1 MNTDE
6 TAPPLGAQSKP
17 AAAGFFVTGV
27 TPDDQTCLAAAMLI
41 ALLAHSGENV
51 AAMVPVETSVDDPCE
66 PGSHG
71 ALVRWAAAH
80 LDDPRLV
87 TPFAFEQGRPAM
99 HAADVSG
106 RLLHGAA
113 FDRAREK
120 LCEGRTALVVSDA
133 VGMLDPITPSLTML
147 DLVSRWEL
155 SAVIVEPVSR
165 WAVGHIQLLASV
177 LHARQV
183 AIAGVILSPKAPDDD
198 TDEDGIQ
205 AMQETIGARQGCPVV
220 MLPRVP
226 TMHDRS
232 ELLTAAETCGLH
244 RVLRRLRS

>member
-6 TAPPLGAQSKP
+6 AAPPLGAQSKP

-133 VGMLDPITPSLTML
+133 VGTRQPFYQERM
-147 DLVSRWEL
+147 VSAWRRGTL
-155 SAVIVEPVSR
+155 R
-165 WAVGHIQLLASV
+165 
-177 LHARQV
+177 V
-183 AIAGVILSPKAPDDD
+183 A
-198 TDEDGIQ
+198 E
-205 AMQETIGARQGCPVV
+205 
-220 MLPRVP
+220 
-226 TMHDRS
+226 
-232 ELLTAAETCGLH
+232 LTAAFTLLAEDTAL
-244 RVLRRLRS
+244 RVIVLGGQNRDNSNWN

>member
-6 TAPPLGAQSKP
+6 TAPPTGARSER
-17 AAAGFFVTGV
+17 AAAGLVVTGV

-41 ALLAHSGENV
+41 ALLAQSGENV
-51 AAMVPVETSVDDPCE
+51 AAMVPVETSIDDPCE

-87 TPFAFEQGRPAM
+87 TPFAFEEDRPAM
-99 HAADVSG
+99 HAADVTG
-106 RLLHGAA
+106 TLLHGAA
-113 FDRAREK
+113 FDRAREQ

-147 DLVSRWEL
+147 DLVARWEL

-165 WAVGHIQLLASV
+165 WAVGHVQLLASV
-177 LHARQV
+177 LHERQV

-198 TDEDGIQ
+198 TDDSAIQ

-220 MLPRVP
+220 MLPRVL
-226 TMHDRS
+226 TVHDRS
-232 ELLTAAETCGLH
+232 ELLAAADACGLH
-244 RVLRRLRS
+244 RVLRRLRN